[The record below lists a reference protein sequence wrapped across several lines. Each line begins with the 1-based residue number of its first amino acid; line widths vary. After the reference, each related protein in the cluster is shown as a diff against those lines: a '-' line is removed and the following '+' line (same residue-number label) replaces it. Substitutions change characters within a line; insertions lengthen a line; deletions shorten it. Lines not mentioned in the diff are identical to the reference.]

1 MGEFLS
7 AMHPIAALSQ
17 RRNLK
22 KQNHGSEAESFLCY
36 VMLCYVITLKIYQLL
51 FRPEVLA

>member
-22 KQNHGSEAESFLCY
+22 KQNHGSEAGSF
-36 VMLCYVITLKIYQLL
+36 LCYVITLKTYQLL